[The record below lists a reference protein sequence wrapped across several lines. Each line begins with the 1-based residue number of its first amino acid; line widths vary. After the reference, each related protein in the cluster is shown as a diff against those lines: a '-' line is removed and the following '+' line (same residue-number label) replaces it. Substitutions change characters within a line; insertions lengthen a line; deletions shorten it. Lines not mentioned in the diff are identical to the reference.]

1 MLEIEIGDMGDINT
15 LFELRFTSSCK
26 CECKDM
32 KER

>member
-15 LFELRFTSSCK
+15 LFELRVTSCK

>member
-15 LFELRFTSSCK
+15 LFELRFASCK